1 MEGIGR
7 VCVGGKFVGVSKGEG
22 AGGKGEGVMGW
33 AVGFVIGY
41 CDLFP
46 KFSEYVI
53 WYCDLFPKF
62 LEYLV

>member
-7 VCVGGKFVGVSKGEG
+7 FFVGGKFVGVSKGGG
-22 AGGKGEGVMGW
+22 ASGKGEGVTGW

-46 KFSEYVI
+46 KFLEYVSGTVI
-53 WYCDLFPKF
+53 CFPNF
-62 LEYLV
+62 WSI